1 VQNSGRKNNF
11 NIFYDSNHRHH
22 PRRGTYRTRLGML
35 DQSGPYY
42 GMESRLR
49 WLALPAATNN
59 LEIGGTFCY
68 TMAAND
74 DSAKFDFEG
83 TYTDVVENERIEYS
97 LADDRHISVTFEE
110 EGDTIRVTE
119 IFDAETENPIEMQRA
134 GWQAILDNFRD
145 YTEASI

>member
-1 VQNSGRKNNF
+1 MTQITVTNLVEAPIEHVWECWTNPDH
-11 NIFYDSNHRHH
+11 IMEWNHASDDWHC
-22 PRRGTYRTRLGML
+22 
-35 DQSGPYY
+35 
-42 GMESRLR
+42 
-49 WLALPAATNN
+49 PAATNN

-110 EGDTIRVTE
+110 EGDKIRVTE
-119 IFDAETENPIEMQRA
+119 IFDAENENPVEMQQA